1 MDTETPRPPRS
12 PRGRAR
18 LVPVVG
24 LVALLLG
31 GCGDGGISLPTPSGS
46 LSVPS
51 ISVSLPSVT
60 RSPSLEPPETEA
72 PTEAPTEEP
81 TQTPETEEPTEQP
94 TETPEP
100 TRTATPRPT
109 RSAVVTQTATASVTE
124 TATATPTPTPTE
136 TATPTAS
143 AAPAATDA
151 DDGGVPAWLWWL
163 LAAVL
168 AGLAAFLYLR
178 SRRQQAW
185 DAELDGAQAE
195 VGWLAR
201 ELLPQLQRS
210 STPDALAGGWQV
222 SADRVSAAED
232 RLTGLEASAP
242 DETRAAR
249 ARSLRDAVRASRIDV
264 EVLLDG
270 RDQAGIPVAL
280 ATATARLLEALDPG
294 PPDPASPPR

>member
-1 MDTETPRPPRS
+1 MDTGTPRS
-12 PRGRAR
+12 PRSPRARAR

-24 LVALLLG
+24 LVALLLS

-60 RSPSLEPPETEA
+60 RSPSVEPPETEA

-81 TQTPETEEPTEQP
+81 SEEPSETATP
-94 TETPEP
+94 TPEP
-100 TRTATPRPT
+100 TKTPRPT
-109 RSAVVTQTATASVTE
+109 KSVVVTETATASVTE
-124 TATATPTPTPTE
+124 TATPYPDAHRDPPDPDGTRRRRPPPTPTTV
-136 TATPTAS
+136 AS
-143 AAPAATDA
+143 PPGC
-151 DDGGVPAWLWWL
+151 GGWSPPRWP
-163 LAAVL
+163 
-168 AGLAAFLYLR
+168 GSPAFLYLR
-178 SRRQQAW
+178 SRRRQAW

-210 STPDALAGGWQV
+210 STSDALAGGWQV

-264 EVLLDG
+264 EVLLDA
-270 RDQAGIPVAL
+270 RDQTGIPVVL
-280 ATATARLLEALDPG
+280 AAATARLLEALDPG
-294 PPDPASPPR
+294 PADPAPPAG

>member
-1 MDTETPRPPRS
+1 MDTGTPRS
-12 PRGRAR
+12 PNSPRARAR

-24 LVALLLG
+24 LVALLLS

-81 TQTPETEEPTEQP
+81 SEEPSETSTP
-94 TETPEP
+94 TPEP
-100 TRTATPRPT
+100 TRTPRPT
-109 RSAVVTQTATASVTE
+109 KSVVVTETATASVTE
-124 TATATPTPTPTE
+124 TATPSPTPTE
-136 TATPTAS
+136 TPSPTATDS

-163 LAAVL
+163 VAAAL

-185 DAELDGAQAE
+185 DAELAVAQAE
-195 VGWLAR
+195 VGWLAH

-210 STPDALAGGWQV
+210 STTDALAGGWQV

-249 ARSLRDAVRASRIDV
+249 ARSLRDAVRASRTDV
-264 EVLLDG
+264 EGLLDS
-270 RDQAGIPVAL
+270 RDQSGIPVVL

-294 PPDPASPPR
+294 PADPAPPAR

>member
-1 MDTETPRPPRS
+1 
-12 PRGRAR
+12 
-18 LVPVVG
+18 VG

-31 GCGDGGISLPTPSGS
+31 GCSDGGISLPTPSGS

-51 ISVSLPSVT
+51 ISVSRPSVT
-60 RSPSLEPPETEA
+60 RSPSVEPPETEA
-72 PTEAPTEEP
+72 PTEAPT
-81 TQTPETEEPTEQP
+81 PEP
-94 TETPEP
+94 TETPTPEP
-100 TRTATPRPT
+100 TKTPRPT
-109 RSAVVTQTATASVTE
+109 KSVVVTETATASVTE
-124 TATATPTPTPTE
+124 TATPTPTPTE
-136 TATPTAS
+136 TVTPTAS

-163 LAAVL
+163 VAAVL
-168 AGLAAFLYLR
+168 AGLAGFLYLR
-178 SRRQQAW
+178 SRRRQAW

-210 STPDALAGGWQV
+210 STSDALAGGWQV

-264 EVLLDG
+264 EVLLDA
-270 RDQAGIPVAL
+270 RDQTGIPVAL
-280 ATATARLLEALDPG
+280 AAATARLLEALDPG
-294 PPDPASPPR
+294 PPNPAPPGG